1 MKKKSVALML
11 SLMMTA
17 GLLAGCGNDA
27 GKDTGNAGADAGG
40 GAATDAGAPADTQ
53 EPADAADAGDA
64 DADAEK
70 EPITLSVF
78 WWGSQLRNERT
89 QKILDM
95 YAEDHPYI
103 TFDGQFSDDYWTRLT
118 TLAAGHTM
126 PDVVQMVYIYMP
138 QYVEKGMLVDLTP
151 YIEDGTI
158 DVSNVQESILETA
171 HFGDGIY
178 AICNGVNVSALFY
191 NKTLLDE
198 AGIEIHDYMTIEE
211 FKDIC
216 REVHEKTGY
225 KTSLSYGALTNDFLP
240 YLLRGEGKHLW
251 GDGAL
256 GVDSAEDLVPFF
268 QLYEDGIKEGWHIDP
283 SIYVER
289 NRGQVEEDPMVY
301 GSSPEN
307 MSWCGFYASNQLVAM
322 QSAAPEGMDIALTTF
337 PTSDAKA
344 SLWLNP
350 SQFFCVSTDSEHPDE
365 AAALINY
372 ITNSVECNNVLLGER
387 GVPISSVVAEAIA
400 ENQSP
405 DDQEVIAYINNVVA
419 PNCSPI
425 DPPNP
430 PSSSE
435 IFGVLDGLT
444 EKVIYGELT
453 AQEAAEQFFEQ
464 ANAILAE

>member
-1 MKKKSVALML
+1 MKKRSVALML

-17 GLLAGCGNDA
+17 GLLAGCGN
-27 GKDTGNAGADAGG
+27 GGGETADAG
-40 GAATDAGAPADTQ
+40 AKTD
-53 EPADAADAGDA
+53 EAADAGTAGTADTQAPAADA
-64 DADAEK
+64 GAEADAEK

-89 QKILDM
+89 QQILDM
-95 YAEDHPYI
+95 YAEEHPYI
-103 TFDGQFSDDYWTRLT
+103 TFDGQFSDDYWTRMA
-118 TLAAGHTM
+118 TLAAGHTL
-126 PDVVQMVYIYMP
+126 PDVVQMVYGYLP
-138 QYVEKGMLVDLTP
+138 QYAEEGTLVDLTP

-158 DVSNVQESILETA
+158 DLTNVSDSVVETGRI
-171 HFGDGIY
+171 GDGIY
-178 AICNGVNVSALFY
+178 AICNGVNASALFY
-191 NKTLLDE
+191 NKTILDE
-198 AGIEIHDYMTIEE
+198 AGIEIHDYMTVEE
-211 FKDIC
+211 FEDIC
-216 REVHEKTGY
+216 RQVYEKTGY
-225 KTSLSYGALTNDFLP
+225 KSSLSYGGYTSEYFLQ
-240 YLLRGEGKHLW
+240 YLLRAEGKQLY

-256 GVDSAEDLVPFF
+256 GVESAEELQPFF
-268 QLYEDGIKEGWHIDP
+268 QIYEDGIKEGWHLDP
-283 SIYVER
+283 SLYVER
-289 NRGQVEEDPMVY
+289 TRGQVQEDPMVY

-350 SQFFCVSTDSEHPDE
+350 SQFFCVSSDSENPDE

-372 ITNSVECNNVLLGER
+372 ITNSVDCNNVLLGER
-387 GVPISSVVAEAIA
+387 GVPISNVVAEAIA
-400 ENQSP
+400 EKQSA
-405 DDQEVIAYINNVVA
+405 DDQEVIDYINNVVT

-430 PSSSE
+430 ASSSE
-435 IFGVLDGLT
+435 VFALLDALT
-444 EKVIYGELT
+444 EKVMYGELT